1 MRVSAGMVSNKRI
14 TRNSVSE
21 MALLQRSLVE
31 RFVTSLDTFRSF
43 LDKEGFEL
51 DTNQVLG
58 ASCS

>member
-1 MRVSAGMVSNKRI
+1 MRVSAGMVSNKGI
-14 TRNSVSE
+14 TSNSISE